1 MATIRTRVR
10 HHPGA
15 YLALYASR
23 NVGENMFLR
32 GLRVETRAKQN
43 LNLNTPRRVDT
54 GRLRSDISTTRIR
67 RGIVHGARVGTR
79 VLYGRYV
86 HEGTGIYGPR
96 RRMIVPKRAA
106 VLRFK
111 PKGSAVYVYA
121 RSVKGMKPN
130 RYLTDA
136 LPAARLG

>member
-1 MATIRTRVR
+1 MATVRTRTR

-23 NVGENMFLR
+23 AVGEDMFLR
-32 GLRVETRAKQN
+32 GLRVESRAKQN
-43 LNLNTPRRVDT
+43 LNLNTPRRIDT
-54 GRLRSDISTTRIR
+54 GRLRSDISTSRIR
-67 RGIVHGARVGTR
+67 RGIVRGARVGTR
-79 VLYGRYV
+79 LIYGPWV
-86 HEGTGIYGPR
+86 HDGTGIHGPR
-96 RRMIVPKRAA
+96 RRLIVPKRAT

-111 PKGSAVYVYA
+111 PKGSAVFVYA